1 MMISPAKT
9 CNNLAMAVSL
19 SSSISSPKV
28 SINVAV
34 NPSASRRYC
43 VSTRSMILFSRSPAR
58 SLQRK
63 LISCIFSKLEHLT
76 ECSGHQKIITKLY
89 VPALERGVMRLGA
102 TISVILVIIQLT
114 SPVPLPGWDPSFL
127 PPAKAV
133 LYSPDTKVPR
143 TGELALRKAIPANT
157 NMKSIQNSLEELS
170 YLLRIPQ
177 RKPYGT
183 MEGNVKKALK
193 IAVDEKESILA
204 SIPADQ
210 KENGLAIYAS
220 LIDGKGGLQTLLG
233 YIKDKDP
240 DKVSV
245 ALASSLDSIAQL
257 ELLQAP
263 GLSFLLPAQYTNNPR
278 LTGRAIVEFV
288 VEKGDGSMF
297 TPQAGGVPIKAA
309 TIQVVLDGYS
319 APLTTGNFAKLVVDG
334 AYDGMK
340 LKCTDQAV
348 LSDSGI
354 NKSIGYSVPL
364 EIMPSGQFEPLYK
377 TTLSIQDGELPVL
390 PLSVYG
396 AVAMA
401 HDDVS
406 EEYSS
411 PNQFFFYLYD
421 KSYSGLGGLS
431 FDEGQ
436 FSVFG
441 YTTIGRDVL
450 PQIKTGDIVRS
461 AKLVDGQDNL
471 VLPSE
476 RL

>member
-1 MMISPAKT
+1 MAFSSSFSAIISPKFST
-9 CNNLAMAVSL
+9 NV
-19 SSSISSPKV
+19 SIS
-28 SINVAV
+28 
-34 NPSASRRYC
+34 PSVSRRYC
-43 VSTRSMILFSRSPAR
+43 ISTRSLFLLNRSPPK
-58 SLQRK
+58 SLQPK
-63 LISCIFSKLEHLT
+63 LISCIFSKSNQSAGCSDHLKTVT
-76 ECSGHQKIITKLY
+76 EVYIP
-89 VPALERGVMRLGA
+89 VLERAIMRVGA
-102 TISVILVIIQLT
+102 TLSVILVIIQLT
-114 SPVPLPGWDPSFL
+114 SP
-127 PPAKAV
+127 PAEAV

-183 MEGNVKKALK
+183 MESNVKKALK
-193 IAVDEKESILA
+193 IAVDEKESILE
-204 SIPADQ
+204 SLPADQ
-210 KENGLAIYAS
+210 KEKGLELYAS
-220 LIDGKGGLQTLLG
+220 LTDDKGGLQKLLG

-240 DKVSV
+240 DRVSI

-263 GLSFLLPAQYTNNPR
+263 GLSFLLPAQYTNYPK
-278 LTGRAIVEFV
+278 LAGRAVVELV
-288 VEKGDGSMF
+288 IEKGDGSMF
-297 TPQAGGVPIKAA
+297 TPQAGGVPRKAA

-319 APLTTGNFAKLVVDG
+319 APLTAGNVAKLVVDG
-334 AYDGMK
+334 AYDGMT
-340 LKCTDQAV
+340 LKCTDQAI

-354 NKSIGYSVPL
+354 NKSVGNKVPL

-441 YTTIGRDVL
+441 YTTVGRDIL
-450 PQIKTGDIVRS
+450 PQIKTGDLVRS
-461 AKLVDGQDNL
+461 AKLVEGQDNL
-471 VLPSE
+471 VLPAE
-476 RL
+476 KL